1 MLANYCTALADETK
15 KKLCEKKKQQSITI
29 SPHKLCNTISYVK
42 GSLVFC
48 RFFFSPLFCIRD
60 EDENLDEDGLDCI
73 GLEEVAKMRT
83 RLRKSRRSRLETAK
97 KTIAHSTH
105 THTHERYTNTNA
117 CRVLVL
123 ANSILGRNIPLS
135 ILQCALFSPL
145 FFARDI
151 CCLFFPLI
159 CNSAANK
166 KLFLGQLRKKKRN
179 TEEKKTTA
187 KSGCIQCSKL
197 NKVTNTARVSLSR
210 FPAQVNVCKLS
221 TFFETFRSLIQPT
234 SFCTTLEKGFSQLC
248 NYDCG
253 FL

>member
-105 THTHERYTNTNA
+105 THTHTRAIHKYK
-117 CRVLVL
+117 RMQSVGVSQLHFGPQH
-123 ANSILGRNIPLS
+123 SIVYFVVR
-135 ILQCALFSPL
+135 FV
-145 FFARDI
+145 F
-151 CCLFFPLI
+151 
-159 CNSAANK
+159 
-166 KLFLGQLRKKKRN
+166 
-179 TEEKKTTA
+179 T
-187 KSGCIQCSKL
+187 
-197 NKVTNTARVSLSR
+197 SL
-210 FPAQVNVCKLS
+210 
-221 TFFETFRSLIQPT
+221 FRSRYLLLVFP
-234 SFCTTLEKGFSQLC
+234 F
-248 NYDCG
+248 NM
-253 FL
+253 